1 MSKIS
6 LFKGLAVSIVVSA
19 VLVGCGGSG
28 SSSTASGSGVV
39 SDPYIENAKFYVDEN
54 NDGVY
59 TDGEALSSFSDE
71 NGTFTFTPT
80 LADGTKVIMDENNRG
95 THQGEDYVG
104 PLLKGE
110 MIDGNLVATPLT
122 TMVANGF
129 SAGEI
134 VELLA
139 SAGITITAE
148 DVFSDPM
155 AAFSGDTPAS
165 EEDFPAL
172 QAAIAINTF
181 LKMNENVEG
190 GITPSNIETY
200 KADITTAATLIKDTF
215 KYAEGTDPLVSI
227 KAGTSILNYITKK
240 IDDDSDFD
248 FDTDSI
254 VGDIDGKIAELV
266 AQFEK
271 GESSDGIQLSS
282 DGIITTITK
291 NRVTSFISGKEISAF
306 DTEDDNEVIV
316 MTFYTN
322 GNYME
327 HGYEPDYEY
336 ICNGKWA
343 VDSDGTV
350 GMTCEEDSASTEL
363 PTFTDAAIEAG
374 TEISATVSDYSVAPK
389 VGDIIEV
396 KGLIEEINEVDVD
409 SLEISHIS
417 DIETEGEIYT
427 SKTIVENTIS
437 GNMFELLDSNNVTIY
452 YSFFEDGKFV
462 EVSYANDV
470 SYHCTGRWAVNSNG
484 KIGMTCE
491 EEATEV
497 EPTFTQTSIDNDAEK
512 NAEIAQVGD
521 ILGDGNDYFNVY
533 DSEGGPWKLTLSAIL
548 EAVDHNQ

>member
-427 SKTIVENTIS
+427 SKTIVENTI
-437 GNMFELLDSNNVTIY
+437 
-452 YSFFEDGKFV
+452 
-462 EVSYANDV
+462 
-470 SYHCTGRWAVNSNG
+470 
-484 KIGMTCE
+484 
-491 EEATEV
+491 
-497 EPTFTQTSIDNDAEK
+497 
-512 NAEIAQVGD
+512 
-521 ILGDGNDYFNVY
+521 
-533 DSEGGPWKLTLSAIL
+533 
-548 EAVDHNQ
+548 